1 MLNIKRIFNEFCN
14 RLTRWK
20 SMSKQGIYTQQ
31 LSNGECPYKL
41 LYFEV
46 DLLRNIIDNPRY
58 IISNNSFKYNISI
71 TEEYDNDETL
81 DEKYKFI
88 LDNVGLGFDENIKR
102 IFAVLL
108 KELSELHPEMQ
119 KRFNV
124 YEVKKKTYV
133 DPSYIKSM
141 NEGEWPDP
149 SVFSAILYQIEQI
162 NNLCCNNEIKLF
174 KSNYKKKPPIEFNIL
189 VLSTKKE
196 YDNFI
201 KIFDIMLS
209 DNLNKKFFEGK
220 LDLIEFT
227 NEDGTKKKE
236 KGTISLFKEWL
247 AEIGVSQD
255 TIKKTIKIINKV
267 RSERSKPSHNIR
279 DNEFDIEYLQK
290 QNKIV
295 VEVYNTFRLLIDELS
310 EINQIK
316 VKHPKWY
323 VENRI
328 GMQSIEEIKNKD
340 NKNYQLKICQS
351 K

>member
-1 MLNIKRIFNEFCN
+1 ME
-14 RLTRWK
+14 TRRET
-20 SMSKQGIYTQQ
+20 MIEGHYTRK
-31 LSNGECPYKL
+31 LINGECPYKL
-41 LYFEV
+41 VYFEA
-46 DLLRNIIDNPRY
+46 DLLRNIIDDPRY
-58 IISNNSFKYNISI
+58 VISNNSFKYNISI
-71 TEEYDNDETL
+71 TEEYDNDATL
-81 DEKYKFI
+81 DEKFKFI
-88 LDNVGLGFDENIKR
+88 LDNVGLGFDENNER

-119 KRFNV
+119 KRFSV

-141 NEGEWPDP
+141 NDGEWPDP

-162 NNLCCNNEIKLF
+162 NNLCSNHEIKLF
-174 KSNYKKKPPIEFNIL
+174 KSDYKKKPPIEFNIL

-209 DNLNKKFFEGK
+209 DNINKKFFEGK

-227 NEDGTKKKE
+227 NEDGIKKKD
-236 KGTISLFKEWL
+236 KGTITLFKEWL
-247 AEIGVSQD
+247 GEIGVSSD

-279 DNEFDIEYLQK
+279 DNEFDIKYLQK
-290 QNKIV
+290 QNNIV
-295 VEVYNTFRLLIDELS
+295 LKVYNTFRLLIDELS
-310 EINQIK
+310 RINQIK
-316 VKHPKWY
+316 VKHSKWY

-328 GMQSIEEIKNKD
+328 AMQSLDEIKNED
-340 NKNYQLKICQS
+340 NENFQLKICQS

>member
-1 MLNIKRIFNEFCN
+1 
-14 RLTRWK
+14 
-20 SMSKQGIYTQQ
+20 MSKNGIYTQQ
-31 LSNGECPYKL
+31 LNNGECPYKL
-41 LYFEV
+41 VYFEV

-88 LDNVGLGFDENIKR
+88 LDNVGLGFDENNER

-119 KRFNV
+119 IRFNA

-141 NEGEWPDP
+141 NDGEWPDP

-162 NNLCCNNEIKLF
+162 NNLCSDNEVKLF
-174 KSNYKKKPPIEFNIL
+174 KSDYKKKPPIEFNIL

-220 LDLIEFT
+220 IDLIEFT
-227 NEDGTKKKE
+227 NEDGTKKKD
-236 KGTISLFKEWL
+236 KGTITLFKEL
-247 AEIGVSQD
+247 LGEIGVSPD
-255 TIKKTIKIINKV
+255 TIKKTIKIIKKV

-279 DNEFDIEYLQK
+279 DNEFDIKYLKK

-295 VEVYNTFRLLIDELS
+295 LDVYNTFRLLIDELS
-310 EINQIK
+310 RINQTKIK
-316 VKHPKWY
+316 HSKWY

-328 GMQSIEEIKNKD
+328 AMQSLDEIKNE
-340 NKNYQLKICQS
+340 NNENYQLNICQ
-351 K
+351 

>member
-1 MLNIKRIFNEFCN
+1 MWNIKKIFNEFCN
-14 RLTRWK
+14 RLRRWK
-20 SMSKQGIYTQQ
+20 SMSKNGIYAQQ
-31 LSNGECPYKL
+31 LNNGECPYKL
-41 LYFEV
+41 VYFEV

-58 IISNNSFKYNISI
+58 IINNNSFKYNISI

-88 LDNVGLGFDENIKR
+88 LDNVGLGFDENNER

-119 KRFNV
+119 IRFNA

-141 NEGEWPDP
+141 NDGEWPDP
-149 SVFSAILYQIEQI
+149 SVFSAILYQINQI
-162 NNLCCNNEIKLF
+162 NNICADDETLF
-174 KSNYKKKPPIEFNIL
+174 KSDYKKKPPIEFNIL

-209 DNLNKKFFEGK
+209 DNINKNFFKGK
-220 LDLIEFT
+220 IDLIEFT
-227 NEDGTKKKE
+227 NENGTKKIYKR
-236 KGTISLFKEWL
+236 TITLFKEWL
-247 AEIGVSQD
+247 GEIGVSPD
-255 TIKKTIKIINKV
+255 TIKKTIKIIKKV

-279 DNEFDIEYLQK
+279 DNEFDIKYLEK

-295 VEVYNTFRLLIDELS
+295 LEVYNTFRLLIEELS
-310 EINQIK
+310 RINQTKIK
-316 VKHPKWY
+316 HSKWY

-328 GMQSIEEIKNKD
+328 AMQSLDEIKNED
-340 NKNYQLKICQS
+340 NENYQLKICLS

>member
-1 MLNIKRIFNEFCN
+1 
-14 RLTRWK
+14 
-20 SMSKQGIYTQQ
+20 MSKNGIYTQK
-31 LSNGECPYKL
+31 LNNGECPYKL
-41 LYFEV
+41 IYFEV
-46 DLLRNIIDNPRY
+46 DLLRDIIDNPQY
-58 IISNNSFKYNISI
+58 TISNNSFKYNISI
-71 TEEYDNDETL
+71 TEKYDNDETL

-88 LDNVGLGFDENIKR
+88 LDNVGLGFDENNER

-141 NEGEWPDP
+141 NDGEWPNP

-162 NNLCCNNEIKLF
+162 NHLCSNNEIKLF
-174 KSNYKKKPPIEFNIL
+174 KSDYKKKPPIEFNIL

-209 DNLNKKFFEGK
+209 DNLNKKFFKGK
-220 LDLIEFT
+220 IDLIEFT

-236 KGTISLFKEWL
+236 KGTITLFKEWL
-247 AEIGVSQD
+247 GELGVSSD
-255 TIKKTIKIINKV
+255 TDKKTIKIINKV

-279 DNEFDIEYLQK
+279 DNEFDIKYLQD

-295 VEVYNTFRLLIDELS
+295 LEVYNTFRLLIDELS
-310 EINQIK
+310 RINQIK
-316 VKHPKWY
+316 VKHSKWY

-328 GMQSIEEIKNKD
+328 SIQSLDEIKNE
-340 NKNYQLKICQS
+340 NNENYQLKICQS